1 MSSKKSLK
9 NNNKHEQYYLFL
21 VIMIIREGISLKI
34 HIAQLQT
41 GCILAKNIF
50 SVSNK
55 LLAYKKTRVDQ
66 HIKEAL
72 QAFLVKEV
80 EVEDFLDNGEVF
92 QPQYKL
98 DENIH
103 VMEGKSEIIYNKSF
117 YQLYMDAVQS
127 YKRLF
132 INWQSGAS
140 LDIAKIRQII
150 LPLVEEHERE
160 IFKLYH
166 YCNQED
172 YMYHHSISVALLS
185 AFLGKKLHYKQGD
198 INQIALT
205 GLLCDCGMSKLT
217 TNIIT
222 KKITLTER
230 EYHDIKQHP
239 IHSYNL
245 LKNIMPIQEG
255 VKMGVLQHHERIDQS
270 GYPLGVKGKQ
280 LHPYSK
286 IVALAD
292 TYQAM
297 VSVRPYRS
305 KRSPFKVLEQII
317 QDDFGKFDLNVVN
330 ELKKAIINISVG
342 TKVKL
347 SSGFVAEIVFV
358 DEQYPTRPLVKI
370 EPNGEIIALKDK
382 AELFIEEI
390 I

>member
-1 MSSKKSLK
+1 M
-9 NNNKHEQYYLFL
+9 
-21 VIMIIREGISLKI
+21 
-34 HIAQLQT
+34 
-41 GCILAKNIF
+41 AKNVF
-50 SVSNK
+50 SDSNK
-55 LLAYKKTRVDQ
+55 LLAYKRTEVDQ

-80 EVEDFLDNGEVF
+80 EVENLLANGEVF
-92 QPQYKL
+92 QSQSKL
-98 DENIH
+98 GEKVQVIGESPKVIH
-103 VMEGKSEIIYNKSF
+103 TKSF
-117 YQLYMDAVQS
+117 HQLYMDAVQC

-132 INWQSGAS
+132 IDWQSGAS
-140 LDIAKIRQII
+140 LDIARIRQII
-150 LPLVEEHERE
+150 LPLVGELEEHEGE

-166 YCNQED
+166 YCKQED

-185 AFLGKKLHYKQGD
+185 ALLGKKLRYKQGD
-198 INQIALT
+198 VNQIALT
-205 GLLCDCGMSKLT
+205 GLLCDCGMSKLA

-222 KKITLTER
+222 KKVTLTEK

-245 LKNIMPIQEG
+245 LKNIMSIQEG

-305 KRSPFKVLEQII
+305 KQSPFRVLEQIT
-317 QDDFGKFDLNVVN
+317 QDDFGKFDLSVVN
-330 ELKKAIINISVG
+330 ELKKAIMNISVG

-347 SSGFVAEIVFV
+347 SNGFVAEIVFV
-358 DEQYPTRPLVKI
+358 DEQYPTRPMVKL
-370 EPNGEIIALKDK
+370 ESNGEIIALKDK
-382 AELFIEEI
+382 RELFIEEI

>member
-1 MSSKKSLK
+1 M
-9 NNNKHEQYYLFL
+9 E
-21 VIMIIREGISLKI
+21 I
-34 HIAQLQT
+34 HINQLQT

-55 LLAYKKTRVDQ
+55 LLAYKKTKVDQ

-80 EVEDFLDNGEVF
+80 EVEELLDNGGVF
-92 QPQYKL
+92 QPKYKL

-103 VMEGKSEIIYNKSF
+103 GIEGSSEIIHNKSF

-140 LDIAKIRQII
+140 LDIAEIRQII
-150 LPLVEEHERE
+150 LPLVGELEEHERE
-160 IFKLYH
+160 IFQLYH
-166 YCNQED
+166 YCKQED
-172 YMYHHSISVALLS
+172 YIYHHSISVALLS
-185 AFLGKKLHYKQGD
+185 AFLGKKLQYKQGD
-198 INQIALT
+198 VNQIALT
-205 GLLCDCGMSKLT
+205 GLLCDCGMSKLP

-222 KKITLTER
+222 KKITLTEK
-230 EYHDIKQHP
+230 EYHDIKKHP

-245 LKNIMPIQEG
+245 LKNIMSIQEG

-292 TYQAM
+292 IYQAM

-305 KRSPFKVLEQII
+305 KQSPFKVLEQII
-317 QDDFGKFDLNVVN
+317 QDDFGKFDLSVVN

-342 TKVKL
+342 TRVKL

>member
-1 MSSKKSLK
+1 MSSKKFLK
-9 NNNKHEQYYLFL
+9 NNNNYEQYYLFL

-34 HIAQLQT
+34 HIDQLQA

-55 LLAYKKTRVDQ
+55 LLAYKKTKIDQ
-66 HIKEAL
+66 HLKEAL

-98 DENIH
+98 EENIH
-103 VMEGKSEIIYNKSF
+103 VIEKNLEIIHKKSF
-117 YQLYMDAVQS
+117 YQLYMDAVQC

-132 INWQSGAS
+132 IDWQSGAS
-140 LDIAKIRQII
+140 LDIAKIRKVI
-150 LPLVEEHERE
+150 LPLVEELEEHERE

-166 YCNQED
+166 YCKQED

-185 AFLGKKLHYKQGD
+185 AFLGGKLHYKQGD

-205 GLLCDCGMSKLT
+205 GLLCDCGMSKLA
-217 TNIIT
+217 TNSIT
-222 KKITLTER
+222 KKITLTEK

-245 LKNIMPIQEG
+245 LKNITSIQEG

-270 GYPLGVKGKQ
+270 GYPLAEKGEQ

-286 IVALAD
+286 IVAVAD

-297 VSVRPYRS
+297 VSVRPYRG
-305 KRSPFKVLEQII
+305 RQSPFKVLEQIT
-317 QDDFGKFDLNVVN
+317 QDDFGKFDLSVVN
-330 ELKKAIINISVG
+330 ELKKAIMNISVG

-347 SSGFVAEIVFV
+347 SSGFVAEIVLSMNSI
-358 DEQYPTRPLVKI
+358 QRGLS
-370 EPNGEIIALKDK
+370 
-382 AELFIEEI
+382 
-390 I
+390 